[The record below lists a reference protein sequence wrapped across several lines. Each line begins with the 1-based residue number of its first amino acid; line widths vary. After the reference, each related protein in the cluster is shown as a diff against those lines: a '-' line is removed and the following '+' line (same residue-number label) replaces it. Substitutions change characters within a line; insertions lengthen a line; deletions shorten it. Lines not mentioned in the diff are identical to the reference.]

1 MIAAGTLEVLQE
13 SVVRQLERRLTGVRV
28 FGGFCRE
35 QFFGRVEQPMMS
47 VQVHQVRT
55 QSMGL
60 DDYFGGGRDGALY
73 REWRGELAQV
83 TMRFV
88 LFVPLGSEMEASA
101 VFLTICQALRKLET
115 PFAEFVCGETVF
127 LDKAQ
132 CFQTAMNA
140 VGSLLITDEEE
151 AAVISEIRLKAAGT
165 GGEGHE

>member
-1 MIAAGTLEVLQE
+1 MIAAGTLEALQE
-13 SVVRQLERRLTGVRV
+13 SVVQQLGRRLTGVEV

-35 QFFGRVEQPMMS
+35 QFFGRVEQPVLS
-47 VQVHQVRT
+47 VQVHQVRA

-73 REWRGELAQV
+73 QEWHGELAEV

-88 LFVPLGSEMEASA
+88 LFVPLESEMEASA
-101 VFLTICQALRKLET
+101 MFLTICQALRNLET

-127 LDKAQ
+127 FDKAQ
-132 CFQTAMNA
+132 CFQTVMNA
-140 VGSLLITDEEE
+140 TGSLLITDEEE
-151 AAVISEIRLKAAGT
+151 ATAISEIRLKAAGT